1 MIRFAVLRGTA
12 LIVFATSCGG
22 TVAVPASTTPDPA
35 SAPAGS
41 IAARTQ
47 GLVHHDGFIPVHLDT
62 RQGKILLELPGDSTR
77 VLFFLSLATGLGS
90 NPIGLDRGADGASHV
105 LRFDRNG
112 ERVLA
117 VLENWSYRGAADNPD
132 HRRTIAESFPPSTVA
147 SLPVLTEERGR
158 LLVDATDFFIR
169 DWLDIAGTLQGSG
182 QGSYSLARDRSSPY
196 AALTRAF
203 PGNTEVDVALT
214 FAASGAPGRI
224 VSSIVPDGRAFT
236 LRQHASL
243 LPLPDGNYRPRE
255 MDPRVGYFG
264 ITFNDYAQPLNRPL
278 ARSWAARHRL
288 ERVNP
293 ADPRSP
299 FRNPIVYYID
309 RGIPEPIRSATLA
322 GAKFWEEA
330 FDQAGL
336 AGGFRAELLPEG
348 ADPMDARY
356 DVVQWENRNERG
368 WSIGGSLG
376 DPRTGEILKGMARM
390 DSHRARTAY
399 NLYAAL
405 MGAEPSPAET
415 AFVLGRVRQVTAHE
429 IGHTLGMAHNYIAST
444 YERGSLMDYPPPR
457 VRLTADGSLD
467 VGSVYDVG
475 PGEYDVWAVRWGYGI
490 FPPESEAD
498 SLRAIVADG
507 LRRGFLFLADA
518 DARPEFAS
526 DPRTNLWDD
535 ASTPA
540 EFLAHQLAVRRVAL
554 VRFGERNI
562 RPGDPVAT
570 LQERLV
576 PLYFFHR
583 FAVNALAKSIGGMEY
598 HFALRGD
605 GLQATRPLAGDVQRR
620 ALSALLATLQ
630 PAELAIPDTVV
641 TLLAPRPFGIAG
653 GPDLFASQAR
663 PVFDELAAART
674 LAQSII
680 DPMLQRDRAARLVL
694 FASRDDDALQLGEL
708 IDSLV
713 TATWRR
719 ESAAE
724 RGRGREARKLR
735 ALRRVTR
742 RAVADQLMQL
752 AADSAAAP
760 DVRAVVDLRLATL
773 RDEARTRGRAASD
786 ETDRASWRAIADDLT
801 RWLERQQLPSPTPA
815 PRLPLLEP
823 FG

>member
-1 MIRFAVLRGTA
+1 MNRFAALRGTT
-12 LIVFATSCGG
+12 LMMFAASCGRS
-22 TVAVPASTTPDPA
+22 VVVPASPSPTVA
-35 SAPAGS
+35 SAPGGS
-41 IAARTQ
+41 IASRTQ
-47 GLVHHDGFIPVHLDT
+47 GLVHHEGFIPVHLDT
-62 RQGKILLELPGDSTR
+62 RQGKILLELPADSIR
-77 VLFFLSLATGLGS
+77 ALLFLSLATGLGS

-105 LRFDRNG
+105 LRFDRDG

-117 VLENWSYRGAADNPD
+117 VLENWNYRGAADNAE
-132 HRRTIAESFPPSTVA
+132 HRRTVAESFPPSTMA
-147 SLPVLTEERGR
+147 SLSVLASERGR

-169 DWLDIAGTLQGSG
+169 DWLDVAGTLQRVG
-182 QGSYSLARDRSSPY
+182 QGAYALARDRSSPY
-196 AALTRAF
+196 APLTRAF

-236 LRQHASL
+236 LRLHASL
-243 LPLPDGNYRPRE
+243 LPLPDANYRPRE

-264 ITFNDYAQPLNRPL
+264 ITFNDYGQPLDRPL
-278 ARSWAARHRL
+278 GRSWAARHRL

-293 ADPRSP
+293 ADPGSP
-299 FRNPIVYYID
+299 FRQPIVYYVD

-330 FDQAGL
+330 FDRAGL
-336 AGGFRAELLPEG
+336 AGGFRAELLPDG

-376 DPRTGEILKGMARM
+376 DPRTGEIVKGMARM

-399 NLYAAL
+399 NLYAGL
-405 MGAEPSPAET
+405 MGADHSPAET

-444 YERGSLMDYPPPR
+444 YERASLMDYPPPR
-457 VRLTADGSLD
+457 VRVAADGSLD
-467 VGSVYDVG
+467 ISGVYDLG

-498 SLRAIVADG
+498 SLRAIVAEG
-507 LRRGFLFLADA
+507 LRRGFLFLSDE

-535 ASTPA
+535 AATPA
-540 EFLAHQLAVRRVAL
+540 EFLANQIAVRRVAL
-554 VRFGERNI
+554 ARFGERNI
-562 RPGDPVAT
+562 RRDDPVAT
-570 LQERLV
+570 LQERLAPV
-576 PLYFFHR
+576 YFFHR
-583 FAVNALAKSIGGMEY
+583 FAINSLVKTIGGMEY

-605 GLQATRPLAGDVQRR
+605 GLQATRPLPGEIQRR
-620 ALSALLATLQ
+620 ALSSLLATLQ
-630 PAELAIPDTVV
+630 PAELAIPDTVL

-680 DPMLQRDRAARLVL
+680 DPILQRDRAARLVL
-694 FASRDDDALQLGEL
+694 FASRDDHALLLGEM

-719 ESAAE
+719 GSAAE
-724 RGRGREARKLR
+724 RGHGREARKLR

-742 RAVADQLMQL
+742 RAVADRLMEL

-760 DVRAVVDLRLATL
+760 DIRAVVDLRLAAL
-773 RDEARTRGRAASD
+773 RDEARSRGRAAAD
-786 ETDRASWRAIADDLT
+786 ESERASWRAIADDMT

>member
-1 MIRFAVLRGTA
+1 MLRRTLPFALLLG
-12 LIVFATSCGG
+12 CGG
-22 TVAVPASTTPDPA
+22 RAVVSP
-35 SAPAGS
+35 APANAPAAAPGGS
-41 IAARTQ
+41 IAGRTQ
-47 GLVHHDGFIPVHLDT
+47 GLVQHPGFIPVYLHA

-77 VLFFLSLATGLGS
+77 ALFFLSLATGLGS

-117 VLENWSYRGAADNPD
+117 VLENWSYRGAPDDAD

-147 SLPVLTEERGR
+147 SLPVIAEERGR

-169 DWLDIAGTLQGSG
+169 DWLDIAGTLQRTG
-182 QGSYSLARDRSSPY
+182 QGSYALARDRSSPH

-214 FAASGAPGRI
+214 FAAGGAPGPI
-224 VSSIVPDGRAFT
+224 VSAIVPDGRAFT
-236 LRQHASL
+236 LRLHASL
-243 LPLPDGNYRPRE
+243 LPLPDAGFRPRA

-264 ITFNDYAQPLNRPL
+264 ITFKDFAQPIDRPL
-278 ARSWAARHRL
+278 ERSWAARHRL

-293 ADPRSP
+293 ADPRSA
-299 FRNPIVYYID
+299 FRSPIVYYID

-330 FDQAGL
+330 FDRAGL
-336 AGGFRAELLPEG
+336 PGGFRAELLPEG

-376 DPRTGEILKGMARM
+376 DPRTGEIVKGMARM
-390 DSHRARTAY
+390 DSHRARAAY
-399 NLYAAL
+399 NLYAGL
-405 MGAEPSPAET
+405 MGADPSPAET

-457 VRLTADGSLD
+457 VRLAADGSID
-467 VGSVYDVG
+467 VTSVYDLG

-490 FPPESEAD
+490 FPPASEAD

-507 LRRGFLFLADA
+507 LRRGFLFLSDD

-535 ASTPA
+535 AATPT
-540 EFLAHQLAVRRVAL
+540 EFLSHQLAVRRVAL
-554 VRFGERNI
+554 ARFGERNI

-570 LQERLV
+570 LQERLAPV
-576 PLYFFHR
+576 YFFHR
-583 FAVNALAKSIGGMEY
+583 FAINSLVKTVGGMEY

-605 GLQATRPLAGDVQRR
+605 GMQATRPLSGAAQRR

-630 PAELAIPDTVV
+630 PWELAIPDTVL
-641 TLLAPRPFGIAG
+641 TLLAPRPFGVSG
-653 GPDLFASQAR
+653 GAELFGSQAR
-663 PVFDELAAART
+663 PMFDELGAART

-680 DPMLQRDRAARLVL
+680 DAILQRDRAARLVF
-694 FASRDDDALQLGEL
+694 FATRDDDPLLLGEA

-713 TATWRR
+713 AATWRR
-719 ESAAE
+719 DAAAE
-724 RGRGREARKLR
+724 RGRGHEARKFR

-742 RAVADQLMQL
+742 RAVADRLMLL
-752 AADSAAAP
+752 AADAAAAP
-760 DVRAVVDLRLATL
+760 DVRAMIDLKIAEL
-773 RDEARTRGRAASD
+773 RDDARARSRRAVEDVERAA
-786 ETDRASWRAIADDLT
+786 WRAIADDFT

-815 PRLPLLEP
+815 PRLPQLEP